1 MKPDDYLK
9 WAQLLLNGIALF
21 AGGLLYKAYV
31 ENLKESLNFKDE
43 QTRTA
48 LLNMNLWKD
57 KAGELEKKTP
67 EFVEKVLNDRIK
79 IREEEIAR
87 LSEDK
92 DSHIQEL
99 NIQRQELSVLKSE
112 LEKTKDVAK
121 QAISIE
127 NYFEDGV
134 FDKSELEIEEMGI
147 VGVDSGQLMITD
159 PCYIKSEWLEEE
171 FEDIRL
177 YKDKNTFKVYQYLK
191 DFTHYNDKIAG
202 YDKTVNEL
210 IKEKILEEIK
220 TISEFNYSYK
230 GACAATMSKK
240 GFGELNYK
248 MGHKG
253 AGIVFGTLLGDGEY
267 KVYAEK
273 YNGEIFRVY
282 VDLI

>member
-9 WAQLLLNGIALF
+9 WIQVILNGIALL
-21 AGGLLYKAYV
+21 AGGWLYKAYV
-31 ENLKESLNFKDE
+31 ENLKESLNSKEE
-43 QTRTA
+43 QTKIA
-48 LLNMNLWKD
+48 LMNMNLWKD
-57 KAGELEKKTP
+57 KSAELEKKTP

-79 IREEEIAR
+79 IREEEIVR

-112 LEKTKDVAK
+112 LEKAKDVSR

-127 NYFEDGV
+127 NYLDDDT
-134 FDKSELEIEEMGI
+134 FDKSELVIEEMGI

-159 PCYIKSEWLEEE
+159 PCYIDSEWIKEE

-177 YKDKNTFKVYQYLK
+177 YKDKDTSVVYQYRK
-191 DFTHYNDKIAG
+191 DFARFDDIIVG

-210 IKEKILEEIK
+210 IKENILEKVEVL
-220 TISEFNYSYK
+220 SEFTYSYK
-230 GACAATMSKK
+230 GASAATLSKN

-248 MGHKG
+248 LGHKG

-282 VDLI
+282 IDLI